1 MRMAAPPALRL
12 TPGRKVCYSCCA
24 MCGFLGW
31 FSPCSDVPWRAEE
44 SARQTQALAALSHRG
59 PDDVAESRGNGF
71 WMGFRRLSI
80 LDLSDHARQPMSF
93 GGGRFTLTFNGE
105 IYNFQELRKT
115 LKTSSLDS
123 TGDTVVLGNRIVQ
136 DGVEATLQAL
146 RGMFAIAWW
155 DAQVR
160 QLVLARDPFGIK
172 PLYYRELADGSI
184 QYGSELR
191 AVAMLS
197 GAPRLS
203 RTALAQYLRWGAVQ
217 APETMYEGIRCLP
230 PGHLLTWKGG
240 RSEVKRWFEPRWPGK
255 DAWIADEAGQRRV
268 VREGV
273 MGSVAAHL
281 VSDVPVGVF
290 LSGGLDS
297 TMLAACMR
305 AAGQERV
312 KAFSIGYEDQAGV
325 PDESDAAAATAKF
338 LGCEFIRERISAASL
353 ESRLDQYF
361 NQLDQPTGD
370 ALNTWL
376 VSRVAAREV
385 KVALSG
391 LGADEWWAG
400 YNYHRLIA
408 LAARSPLLAA
418 GGVARKLGGVLP
430 QAALGHRA
438 WKAAFYALG
447 GAGGSVAAWHAYA
460 RTIIPAAEAMRLLP
474 GASATAPDPALA
486 PDAPDSWLHE
496 LLLRESGT
504 YLANTLLRDND
515 ATSMAHS
522 LELRVPLVDTEIF
535 RIAGTIPPDAKL
547 TARGGKRILREAF
560 RDLLPPWIYEDRRKM
575 TFTLPLMKWMRQ
587 PAWQA
592 RIRDSLS
599 AQRCRERGLVDAR
612 ETARMCNAYFSSTL
626 DTKAA
631 WPLSQ
636 RVWMLYVLEEWARR
650 NGDGNA

>member
-1 MRMAAPPALRL
+1 M
-12 TPGRKVCYSCCA
+12 
-24 MCGFLGW
+24 
-31 FSPCSDVPWRAEE
+31 
-44 SARQTQALAALSHRG
+44 RQTTALAALSHRG
-59 PDDVAESRGNGF
+59 PDDVAEARSSGS

-80 LDLSDHARQPMSF
+80 LDLSEHGRQPMRF
-93 GGGRFTLTFNGE
+93 GGDRFTLTFNGE
-105 IYNFQELRKT
+105 IYNFRELRQA
-115 LKTSSLDS
+115 LPAASLDS
-123 TGDTVVLGNRIVQ
+123 TGDTAVLGSRLAQ
-136 DGVEATLQAL
+136 DGIEATLPAL

-155 DAQVR
+155 DASLR
-160 QLVLARDPFGIK
+160 QLALARDPFGIK
-172 PLYYRELADGSI
+172 PLYYRELPDGSI
-184 QYGSELR
+184 QCGSELR
-191 AVAMLS
+191 ALARLS
-197 GAPRLS
+197 ATPPLS

-217 APETMYEGIRCLP
+217 APETMFEGIRCLP
-230 PGHLLTWKGG
+230 PGHLLVWKNG
-240 RSEVKRWFEPRWPGK
+240 RTEVKRWFEPRWPGRE
-255 DAWIADEAGQRRV
+255 AWIADETAQRRA

-273 MGSVAAHL
+273 LGSVAAHL

-297 TMLAACMR
+297 TIMAASMR
-305 AAGQERV
+305 AAGQERI
-312 KAFSIGYEDQAGV
+312 KAFSIGYEDRAGV
-325 PDESDAAAATAKF
+325 PDESDAAANTARF

-353 ESRLDQYF
+353 ESLLDPYF
-361 NQLDQPTGD
+361 DQLDQPTGD

-408 LAARSPLLAA
+408 LAARSPLLGMGGLARGLAA
-418 GGVARKLGGVLP
+418 ALP
-430 QAALGHRA
+430 QAVRGHRA

-447 GAGGSVAAWHAYA
+447 GAGRTVAAWHAHA
-460 RTIIPAAEAMRLLP
+460 RTIVPAEEVAQLLSDP
-474 GASATAPDPALA
+474 GALAPEPDIV
-486 PDAPDSWLHE
+486 PDAPDSWLHG
-496 LLLRESGT
+496 LLLRESQT

-522 LELRVPLVDTEIF
+522 LELRVPLVDLEIF

-547 TARGGKRILREAF
+547 TSRGGKRILREAF

-599 AQRCRERGLVDAR
+599 SQRCRERGLVDAR
-612 ETARMCNAYFSSTL
+612 ATARICDAYFGSTL

-636 RVWMLYVLEEWARR
+636 RVWLLYVLEEWARR
-650 NGDGNA
+650 NGAGT